1 MKALTFLTKRFEQ
14 GDGFMDEKKAFHGNH
29 PVSRL
34 KPASQFSSLAKL
46 FGART
51 ISCLQN
57 N

>member
-14 GDGFMDEKKAFHGNH
+14 GDRFMDEKKAFHGNH

-51 ISCLQN
+51 ISCPQN